1 MSLRSNVAWT
11 VLSRYG
17 VQVLSLVSNVLLVRY
32 LGAAGYGEY
41 ALASAVMLIGNA
53 FTSFGMD
60 MILIRRVASGETD
73 FLLADG
79 LWGQIFLSALF
90 IAGVFVAGFFIS
102 IPFSVKVYTFALL
115 PLAFYSIFTIAVRA
129 RHKMQTFSVAQLM
142 MAALN
147 LLSVFFIWMLNG
159 DVLDFIFLLLTAHV
173 ILSVWGMFH
182 ADGRISHWRFS
193 ILHMTT
199 LLKECSY
206 MAFIGTLRLVYEK
219 IPFTILPS
227 LTSLSAVGL
236 LSSAVRVVDA
246 GKLGHQSALTALY
259 PEMARNV
266 AFGKQMRGLRLL
278 LGAGLL
284 ISIVLFI
291 LAEPLVFVLFG
302 AEFLSAVLPLRIMAW
317 TVAPY
322 VLTTYISIGL
332 VSMGHERT
340 LLPSRI
346 ILLTLLLILLFVLTP
361 RFGIAGS
368 AVAVLAVELI
378 HVGMLWQLWRKYVLS
393 KSS

>member
-1 MSLRSNVAWT
+1 MSLRSNVVWT

-17 VQVLSLVSNVLLVRY
+17 VQALSLVSNVLLVRY

-60 MILIRRVASGETD
+60 MVLIRRVASGETD
-73 FLLADG
+73 ALLADG
-79 LWGQIFLSALF
+79 LWGQVLLSIAF
-90 IAGVFVAGFFIS
+90 ITGMFVTGFFVL
-102 IPFSVKVYTFALL
+102 IPLSVKVYAFSLL

-129 RHKMQTFSVAQLM
+129 RQKMRTFSLAQLWV
-142 MAALN
+142 ALLN
-147 LLSVFFIWMLNG
+147 LLSVLIVWMLDAN
-159 DVLDFIFLLLTAHV
+159 VLVFVLLLLAVQV
-173 ILSVWGMFH
+173 IVALWGMFH

-193 ILHMTT
+193 ISHMTA

-206 MAFIGTLRLVYEK
+206 MAFISTLRLIYEK

-236 LSSAVRVVDA
+236 FSSAVRVVEA

-317 TVAPY
+317 TITPY
-322 VLTTYISIGL
+322 VLVTYISIGL
-332 VSMGHERT
+332 VSMEHEQT

-346 ILLTLLLILLFVLTP
+346 ILLTLLLILLFVLTL

-393 KSS
+393 ESS

>member
-60 MILIRRVASGETD
+60 MVLIRRVASGETD
-73 FLLADG
+73 ALLADG
-79 LWGQIFLSALF
+79 LWGQVLLSAAF
-90 IAGVFVAGFFIS
+90 ITGIFVTGFFVL
-102 IPFSVKVYTFALL
+102 IPLSVKVYTFSLL

-129 RHKMQTFSVAQLM
+129 RQKMRTFSLAQLWV
-142 MAALN
+142 ALLN
-147 LLSVFFIWMLNG
+147 LLSVLIVWILDAN
-159 DVLDFIFLLLTAHV
+159 VLVFVLLLLAVQV
-173 ILSVWGMFH
+173 IVALWGMFH
-182 ADGRISHWRFS
+182 VDGRIFYWRFS
-193 ILHMTT
+193 FWHIFI
-199 LLKECSY
+199 LLKECSC
-206 MAFIGTLRLVYEK
+206 MAFIGTMRLIYEK

-227 LTSLSAVGL
+227 LTSFSAVGL
-236 LSSAVRVVDA
+236 FSSAIRVVEA

-278 LGAGLL
+278 LGAALL
-284 ISIVLFI
+284 ISIVLFV

-317 TVAPY
+317 TVTPY
-322 VLTTYISIGL
+322 VLVTYISIGL

-346 ILLTLLLILLFVLTP
+346 IILTLLLILLFVLTP

-393 KSS
+393 ESF